1 MCANS
6 LDAAQH
12 LVETV
17 GSSAAYIKHCNK
29 GILVGGLQN
38 KHILLTRQEMEL
50 IKKTVA
56 YLEDDDY
63 VSQVALPVK
72 SLLRPR
78 QGVKN
83 EGLLYRS
90 ESASSLSWKMA
101 NK

>member
-1 MCANS
+1 MS

-17 GSSAAYIKHCNK
+17 GSSAAYINHCNK

-38 KHILLTRQEMEL
+38 KHILWTRQEMEL

-63 VSQVALPVK
+63 VSQVELP
-72 SLLRPR
+72 SR
-78 QGVKN
+78 
-83 EGLLYRS
+83 
-90 ESASSLSWKMA
+90 AF
-101 NK
+101 

>member
-17 GSSAAYIKHCNK
+17 GSSAAYIN
-29 GILVGGLQN
+29 QN

-72 SLLRPR
+72 SLLSPR

>member
-1 MCANS
+1 MDYRKN
-6 LDAAQH
+6 
-12 LVETV
+12 
-17 GSSAAYIKHCNK
+17 
-29 GILVGGLQN
+29 
-38 KHILLTRQEMEL
+38 ILLTRQEMEL

-83 EGLLYRS
+83 EGLLYNS

>member
-12 LVETV
+12 FGETV
-17 GSSAAYIKHCNK
+17 GSSATYINQCNK

-56 YLEDDDY
+56 NLEDDDY
-63 VSQVALPVK
+63 VSQVALPLQEPFK
-72 SLLRPR
+72 ATA
-78 QGVKN
+78 
-83 EGLLYRS
+83 RS
-90 ESASSLSWKMA
+90 QK
-101 NK
+101 

>member
-1 MCANS
+1 MS

-17 GSSAAYIKHCNK
+17 GSSAAYTGINHCNK

-63 VSQVALPVK
+63 VSQVALHVK